1 MIRENEIILIEK
13 YFANSLSANE
23 QLEFE
28 KLLLTDTNFK
38 AEFEEQSKIKEVLNQ
53 MKLKNP
59 EKEIWDKY
67 WLSTFNL
74 LERRTAWLFVLIPS
88 LILTVYVIIN
98 IIDAFVQD
106 SSIQPFIKYTLAF
119 LIFGILLLTY
129 SLIREKLT
137 VNSKDKFKE
146 IQR

>member
-1 MIRENEIILIEK
+1 
-13 YFANSLSANE
+13 
-23 QLEFE
+23 
-28 KLLLTDTNFK
+28 
-38 AEFEEQSKIKEVLNQ
+38 

-59 EKEIWDKY
+59 QKEIWDKY
-67 WLSTFNL
+67 WLSTYNL
-74 LERRTAWLFVLIPS
+74 LERKIAWLFILIPA

-146 IQR
+146 IQRWL